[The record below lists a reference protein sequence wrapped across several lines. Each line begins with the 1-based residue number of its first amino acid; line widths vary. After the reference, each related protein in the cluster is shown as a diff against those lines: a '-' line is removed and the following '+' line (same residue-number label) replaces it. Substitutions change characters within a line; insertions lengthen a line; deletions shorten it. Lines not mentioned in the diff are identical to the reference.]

1 MPRYISHTKDHLQ
14 KRSNLYYA
22 VCPVPKSIRHL
33 YGSKVR
39 LVQSLK
45 TDSVA
50 VAKRRAAVLVS
61 AWKGEFARVKNEGDD
76 AAFFRNMP
84 EGPAKQAAIA
94 LAVENLASA
103 TYQSYAGGD
112 VSAEDRQE
120 AEAEAEAEATN
131 FYKRATGQITATTA
145 YVDAYLDRQST
156 SDKTK
161 AMAKSDIEGFAQAFP
176 TVQDVS
182 YEGVQRW
189 VDNLGVA
196 PATVRRTLS
205 SIRGYWKYLQRPD
218 VKAAAKDNNPLAN
231 LDLPKAKGNGATK
244 KRKPFSTKDVLK
256 LVVASGLTDPELKDL
271 IWVGMWTGAR
281 IEEIC
286 ALKTKDVHL
295 SASVPYFAV
304 LDAKTQAGLRE
315 VPIHKRLMAVMK
327 SLVKDSKD
335 GYVFSGLPVDKYG
348 DRSPAIGKRFGR
360 LKTKLGYGEEH
371 VFHSIRKTFIT
382 ELENLGV
389 AENVVADIVGHEK
402 PRITYGLYSGGS
414 SLKVKAEALS
424 KLSYG
429 KAD

>member
-1 MPRYISHTKDHLQ
+1 MARFISHTKNHLQ
-14 KRSNLYYA
+14 RRSNLYYA
-22 VCPVPKSIRHL
+22 VCPVPKAIRHL
-33 YGSKVR
+33 YGGKVR

-84 EGPAKQAAIA
+84 EGPAKDAAIA
-94 LAVENLASA
+94 MAVQNLASPSFS
-103 TYQSYAGGD
+103 TYSDDPEGGKKWEQAAQD
-112 VSAEDRQE
+112 AQ
-120 AEAEAEAEATN
+120 AEAAD
-131 FYKRATGQITATTA
+131 FYKRATGQITAMTA
-145 YVDAYLDRQST
+145 YVDAYLERQST

-161 AMAKSDIEGFAQAFP
+161 AMAKSDIEGFAKEFP

-189 VDNLGVA
+189 VDGLGLA

-218 VKAAAKDNNPLAN
+218 VKGTTKDNNPLAN
-231 LDLPKAKGNGATK
+231 LDLPKAKNGSKK
-244 KRKPFSTKDVLK
+244 KRKPFSVADLWK
-256 LVVASGLTDPELKDL
+256 LVAATAIPDPELKDL
-271 IWVGMWTGAR
+271 IWVGMWTGCR

-286 ALKTKDVHL
+286 ALKTKSVHL
-295 SASVPYFAV
+295 SASVPYFEVA
-304 LDAKTQAGLRE
+304 DAKTEAGIRQ
-315 VPIHKRLMAVMK
+315 VPIHKRNLAMMK
-327 SLVKDSKD
+327 HLVKDSTD
-335 GYVFSGLPVDKYG
+335 GFVFSGLPKDKYG

-414 SLKVKAEALS
+414 SLKVKAEALA

-429 KAD
+429 QR